1 MLNMKIAYISKSCY
15 ADTDFPLIRKYQQ
28 MGHEVHYFLN
38 VDCRELHSTLI
49 DINVQ
54 NPNSCL
60 LSPEAYPELDVYR
73 NYIDM
78 SNVYIVNRAEKSSI
92 NYKTLRL
99 AHLVDKKLQEIQPDV
114 IHLLEPPYINN
125 LLLYK
130 WRKKMVLTMHD
141 PFPHTGESFARRSF
155 FRNIAFKLIKKFVL
169 LNARQKSQFSS
180 RYKIQENNI
189 LINSIGRFDYLQL
202 FVVPRKKK
210 SKVNVLFFGRI
221 SPYKGVEYLC
231 EAMTKVHE
239 VLPGVTLTIAGGG
252 DFYFDIAKY
261 SSKNWI
267 KIVNKY
273 IGVKQMA
280 ELFDDCTISVCP
292 YTDAT
297 QSGVI
302 NTSYSFSKP
311 VVATNVGGLPEMV
324 EQGKSGLLV
333 QPKNSDK
340 LADTIISI
348 LENENNLLK
357 MQKFISD
364 EYYASDKSWDIIA
377 NKYIEFYKML

>member
-1 MLNMKIAYISKSCY
+1 
-15 ADTDFPLIRKYQQ
+15 
-28 MGHEVHYFLN
+28 
-38 VDCRELHSTLI
+38 
-49 DINVQ
+49 
-54 NPNSCL
+54 
-60 LSPEAYPELDVYR
+60 
-73 NYIDM
+73 
-78 SNVYIVNRAEKSSI
+78 
-92 NYKTLRL
+92 
-99 AHLVDKKLQEIQPDV
+99 
-114 IHLLEPPYINN
+114 
-125 LLLYK
+125 
-130 WRKKMVLTMHD
+130 
-141 PFPHTGESFARRSF
+141 
-155 FRNIAFKLIKKFVL
+155 
-169 LNARQKSQFSS
+169 
-180 RYKIQENNI
+180 
-189 LINSIGRFDYLQL
+189 
-202 FVVPRKKK
+202 
-210 SKVNVLFFGRI
+210 
-221 SPYKGVEYLC
+221 
-231 EAMTKVHE
+231 MTKVHE

-267 KIVNKY
+267 KIINKY

-348 LENENNLLK
+348 LENENNLLE

>member
-1 MLNMKIAYISKSCY
+1 
-15 ADTDFPLIRKYQQ
+15 
-28 MGHEVHYFLN
+28 
-38 VDCRELHSTLI
+38 
-49 DINVQ
+49 
-54 NPNSCL
+54 
-60 LSPEAYPELDVYR
+60 
-73 NYIDM
+73 
-78 SNVYIVNRAEKSSI
+78 
-92 NYKTLRL
+92 
-99 AHLVDKKLQEIQPDV
+99 
-114 IHLLEPPYINN
+114 
-125 LLLYK
+125 
-130 WRKKMVLTMHD
+130 MVLTMHD

-267 KIVNKY
+267 KIINKY

-348 LENENNLLK
+348 LENENNLLE